1 MIAGEPVWALA
12 TRFPPQGRWGEEEY
26 LAFEAEHP
34 RIELVDGFLDVL
46 PLGTNRH
53 QAALEALLLLLKAYG
68 RPTRGVARVAGGRLR
83 LRPGVIREPDVM
95 YLRGDRREH
104 IGEQY
109 WTHADL
115 VIEVVS
121 PGATNEV
128 RDRVTKRR
136 EYADAKIPEYWIVD
150 PDAQS
155 IAVLALGADGYEE
168 RAVLARGDTLT
179 AATLPGLSVR
189 VAEVFDAD

>member
-12 TRFPPQGRWGEEEY
+12 TRFPTQGRWGEEDY

-34 RIELVDGFLDVL
+34 RIELVDGFLEVL

-53 QAALEALLLLLKAYG
+53 QAALEALLLLLKVYG

-83 LRPGVIREPDVM
+83 LRPGLIREPDVM
-95 YLRGDRREH
+95 YLTGDHRGH
-104 IGEQY
+104 ITEEY

-115 VIEVVS
+115 VVEVIS

-136 EYADAKIPEYWIVD
+136 EYADAKVPEYWIVD
-150 PDAQS
+150 PEEQT
-155 IAVLALGADGYEE
+155 IAVLVLGADGYEE
-168 RAVLARGDTLT
+168 RAVLSRGQTLR
-179 AATLPGLSVR
+179 AATLPGFSVG
-189 VAEVFDAD
+189 VDEVFDAD

>member
-12 TRFPPQGRWGEEEY
+12 TRFPSQGRWSEEDY
-26 LAFEAEHP
+26 LAFETEHP
-34 RIELVDGFLDVL
+34 RIELIDGFLEVL

-53 QAALEALLLLLKAYG
+53 QAALEAILLLLKAYG

-83 LRPGVIREPDVM
+83 LRPGLIREPDVM
-95 YLRGDRREH
+95 YLAGDRRGH
-104 IGEQY
+104 ITEEF

-115 VIEVVS
+115 VVDVLS

-136 EYADAKIPEYWIVD
+136 EYAEAKIPEYWIVD
-150 PDAQS
+150 PEAQR
-155 IAVLALGADGYEE
+155 ITVLTLATDGYEE
-168 RAVLARGDTLT
+168 RATLSRGEVLR
-179 AATLPGLSVR
+179 AATLPGLTVD
-189 VAEVFDAD
+189 VGEIFDAE

>member
-1 MIAGEPVWALA
+1 MWALA
-12 TRFPPQGRWGEEEY
+12 TRFPSQGRWSEEDY

-34 RIELVDGFLDVL
+34 RIELVEGFLEVL

-83 LRPGVIREPDVM
+83 LRPGLIREPDVM
-95 YLRGDRREH
+95 YLTGEHRGH
-104 IGEQY
+104 ITEEY

-115 VIEVVS
+115 VVEVIS

-136 EYADAKIPEYWIVD
+136 EYAEAKVPEYWIID
-150 PDAQS
+150 PEERT
-155 IAVLALGADGYEE
+155 IAVLVLGADGYEE
-168 RAVLARGDTLT
+168 RALLARGETLR
-179 AATLPGLSVR
+179 AATLPGFSVA
-189 VAEVFDAD
+189 VDEIFDAD